1 MKCGRSKNLEYL
13 VDHRSRR
20 GRHQKKKKKE
30 IIVLYLG
37 LQKEG
42 WWPQKKR
49 SQKRNELC
57 MLTCSQLERR
67 E

>member
-20 GRHQKKKKKE
+20 ERHQKKKKRKE

-37 LQKEG
+37 LQKE
-42 WWPQKKR
+42 
-49 SQKRNELC
+49 
-57 MLTCSQLERR
+57 
-67 E
+67 

>member
-20 GRHQKKKKKE
+20 GRHQKKKKKKE

-37 LQKEG
+37 LQKE
-42 WWPQKKR
+42 
-49 SQKRNELC
+49 
-57 MLTCSQLERR
+57 
-67 E
+67 